1 MCHYFLTLYR
11 IKQIIS
17 YLRFSHKH
25 AFDKY
30 TFYCECFL
38 TNMYTVKE
46 RRKKKK
52 KNGLDQ
58 SHLVI
63 IIKSSNSL
71 DSLHGGAKEGQEV

>member
-25 AFDKY
+25 AFNKY

-46 RRKKKK
+46 RRKKK

>member
-1 MCHYFLTLYR
+1 MF
-11 IKQIIS
+11 
-17 YLRFSHKH
+17 
-25 AFDKY
+25 FDKY
-30 TFYCECFL
+30 VYSKR
-38 TNMYTVKE
+38 KE
-46 RRKKKK
+46 KKK